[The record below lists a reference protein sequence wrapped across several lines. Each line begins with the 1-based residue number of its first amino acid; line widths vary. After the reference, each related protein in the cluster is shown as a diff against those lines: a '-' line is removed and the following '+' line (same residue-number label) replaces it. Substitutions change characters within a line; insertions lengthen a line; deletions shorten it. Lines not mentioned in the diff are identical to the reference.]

1 MLRQYLLWEGRTKVV
16 NNWQLR
22 FVKYE
27 FKKRRMKGCTLLPG
41 FSSRRRG
48 GSKVQLN
55 NCIQTPL
62 FCVIVPTWDSLFRP
76 SSSPPPPPL
85 PPPSQ
90 PYHNTIRNL
99 IALALV
105 KVEGIFSDD
114 KSDFD

>member
-1 MLRQYLLWEGRTKVV
+1 MNLKSEEWKVV
-16 NNWQLR
+16 RCYQ
-22 FVKYE
+22 
-27 FKKRRMKGCTLLPG
+27 GSLPG
-41 FSSRRRG
+41 G
-48 GSKVQLN
+48 GAGAKGSWN

-62 FCVIVPTWDSLFRP
+62 LCVIVPTWDSLFPP
-76 SSSPPPPPL
+76 SPSPPPPPL
-85 PPPSQ
+85 SPPSQ